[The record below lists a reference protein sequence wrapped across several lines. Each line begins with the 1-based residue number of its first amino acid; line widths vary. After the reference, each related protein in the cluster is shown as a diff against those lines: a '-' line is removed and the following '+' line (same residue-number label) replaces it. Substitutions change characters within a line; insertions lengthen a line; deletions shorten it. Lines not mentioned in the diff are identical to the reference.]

1 MTGHPVGFNSPFNC
15 SCKKQLQFIF
25 KYHSASVSEKSHIHV
40 CYLLFIKVDPVMMLS
55 SSITTTTRMFSVLS
69 CKHTPDITWCYDHNR
84 QTSTS
89 MLKTSIWHT
98 ANYIATT
105 AEQNTKFYDNCRN
118 SRALIG
124 LILLSICGQTHKF
137 EIHATRQQARA
148 GNSTI
153 FYRKKQIDVSF

>member
-55 SSITTTTRMFSVLS
+55 SSITTTTRMFSMLS

-98 ANYIATT
+98 ANYIVTT
-105 AEQNTKFYDNCRN
+105 AEKNTKLDRRELRGQFAILLHLSKPKINFKTNARILT
-118 SRALIG
+118 SPS
-124 LILLSICGQTHKF
+124 LILPKISQVC
-137 EIHATRQQARA
+137 
-148 GNSTI
+148 
-153 FYRKKQIDVSF
+153 